1 MKNVNP
7 RVKRKL
13 GFSVCSSVTG
23 VVPPFYIIVC
33 ADSNHE
39 DGLTGGEPR
48 GAEKPKYL
56 LHTGQTAGEEASLP
70 GL

>member
-1 MKNVNP
+1 MVFYSNQPGLLVKKVNQK
-7 RVKRKL
+7 VKRKL

-39 DGLTGGEPR
+39 DGPTGREPH
-48 GAEKPKYL
+48 GA
-56 LHTGQTAGEEASLP
+56 
-70 GL
+70 